1 MITFYTDGGNKVGLG
16 HLIRSINLALTFK
29 EKKTFIIYKKKGDND
44 INFIKSFFDHEK
56 IKLRIIYK
64 NINNEFRID
73 KSKIIIFDHP
83 NLSAQVIRSAKK
95 FYKKTVVIDDENF
108 LKKYECD
115 LLINQNPYF
124 RNLGYKINKKTT
136 KLFGSNYT
144 ILNNYKFTEKTL
156 DNRKTIKNVLL
167 LFGGTDVNNFYN
179 RIIPKLDRYKLYISS
194 ANPFIKKKIKNLSHK
209 KNVFF
214 VNNFNLREVLAKNNI
229 DAVISCCGSTLY
241 ELFSMKIP
249 VLGFNC
255 SKDQKNAFNYFS
267 KNKSI
272 IKSNLSSIKNDLKN
286 LSKKKKR
293 IIIKNSQ
300 EYFNIRGK
308 YLINKEVLKLLK

>member
-95 FYKKTVVIDDENF
+95 FYKKTVIIDDENF

-144 ILNNYKFTEKTL
+144 ILNNCFHIIQIWKICRLRIWEIYEKTL
-156 DNRKTIKNVLL
+156 VL
-167 LFGGTDVNNFYN
+167 Y
-179 RIIPKLDRYKLYISS
+179 
-194 ANPFIKKKIKNLSHK
+194 
-209 KNVFF
+209 
-214 VNNFNLREVLAKNNI
+214 
-229 DAVISCCGSTLY
+229 
-241 ELFSMKIP
+241 
-249 VLGFNC
+249 
-255 SKDQKNAFNYFS
+255 
-267 KNKSI
+267 
-272 IKSNLSSIKNDLKN
+272 
-286 LSKKKKR
+286 
-293 IIIKNSQ
+293 
-300 EYFNIRGK
+300 
-308 YLINKEVLKLLK
+308 